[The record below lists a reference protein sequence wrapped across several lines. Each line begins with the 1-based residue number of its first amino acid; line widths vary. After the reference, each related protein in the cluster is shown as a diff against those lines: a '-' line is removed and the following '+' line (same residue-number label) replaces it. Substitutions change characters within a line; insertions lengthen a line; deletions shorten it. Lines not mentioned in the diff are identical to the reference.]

1 MKRQDKHINKFLR
14 DPLPDPEIP
23 ADDAWA
29 GMSDMLDAAEN
40 HGANGRGRFSQTWKS
55 IGKLRG
61 LLIVTSALVLTSA
74 VIALIILNT
83 ETKNQKSANVQ
94 SVKSNIQDSA
104 LAKTAVKTPSLHP
117 DTNLFSAATTP
128 SESTSPKAA
137 GAPSPVASKNRIIS
151 NERTE
156 LKSKNS
162 PTAANSRRTHTAGAR
177 TGGPRTGDTRMADVH
192 TGSKR
197 AGSSSTHGKPTGTR
211 TSDLLAGGIQAD
223 VTRAG
228 NAPAPASTHANR
240 RDAFPNPINR
250 QNEETSPK
258 NQLNPGQAGQ
268 ETIPSF
274 SPEKNTNAIAAQTSL
289 NSLEPLAGH
298 FEITN
303 NDLSKLVKKPNAAN
317 QPQPP
322 VKRRSSIWQ
331 GVHFGPEWNINRS
344 IVSTDYMFTNADSI
358 KRPARLV
365 IPGLFIS
372 KSWNRHAATF
382 IFNPLH
388 SYFGDKERVAQR
400 LDTIRISDSTYYVNR
415 YNTNFVKS
423 FGMNFSL
430 QYQYRVFSLFSLV
443 GGVSYAKYSSALL
456 FREVEYSA
464 GFVVNE
470 KHLAAKGQE
479 TLKSY
484 IRPQQWN
491 IRAGILFHSPDVF
504 NNRLQFAWMTT
515 FPVSKLSLNG
525 FRSVK
530 TPNMQLS
537 LRFLIK

>member
-29 GMSDMLDAAEN
+29 GMSDMLGPATGQ
-40 HGANGRGRFSQTWKS
+40 GANGQGQLSRLWKS
-55 IGKLRG
+55 LGKFKG
-61 LLIVTSALVLTSA
+61 LLIGVSVAVTSAVVL
-74 VIALIILNT
+74 LIVLNA
-83 ETKNQKSANVQ
+83 ETKDQKSAKNQ
-94 SVKSNIQDSA
+94 SVSSNTSAISSNILDSA
-104 LAKTAVKTPSLHP
+104 QDKIATPPENASLSVA
-117 DTNLFSAATTP
+117 D
-128 SESTSPKAA
+128 
-137 GAPSPVASKNRIIS
+137 APSPIASADPVIS
-151 NERTE
+151 KDERVGTE
-156 LKSKNS
+156 SKHLPLA
-162 PTAANSRRTHTAGAR
+162 PTSSHGT
-177 TGGPRTGDTRMADVH
+177 RTGDTRTLYTRKAGRY
-192 TGSKR
+192 TGS
-197 AGSSSTHGKPTGTR
+197 THTTGTR
-211 TSDLLAGGIQAD
+211 SDITRTNGAGASQVGIARKRDTHISANPDANGRGAFSSPITTQTSSASPTNLLG
-223 VTRAG
+223 T
-228 NAPAPASTHANR
+228 APST
-240 RDAFPNPINR
+240 
-250 QNEETSPK
+250 
-258 NQLNPGQAGQ
+258 Q
-268 ETIPSF
+268 ETVASF
-274 SPEKNTNAIAAQTSL
+274 SLEKNTNAATAKMSL
-289 NSLEPLAGH
+289 NSLEPLSGY
-298 FEITN
+298 FKSKN
-303 NDLSKLVKKPNAAN
+303 NDLSKLVKKPNTAN
-317 QPQPP
+317 QPQLP
-322 VKRRSSIWQ
+322 VKSHSSMWQ
-331 GVHFGPEWNINRS
+331 SIHFGPEWNINRS

-372 KSWNRHAATF
+372 KSWNRHTATF

-470 KHLAAKGQE
+470 KHLAAKGQD

-525 FRSVK
+525 FKSVK